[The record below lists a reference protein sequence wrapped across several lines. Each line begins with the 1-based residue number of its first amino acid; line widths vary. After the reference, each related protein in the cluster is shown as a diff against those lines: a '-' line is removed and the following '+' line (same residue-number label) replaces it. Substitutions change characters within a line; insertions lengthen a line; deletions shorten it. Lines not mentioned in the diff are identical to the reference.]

1 MTKIKPIIVVVL
13 YCCSLGLMLAQEESD
28 REESQPRQGQTS
40 NSPQFSQPRQRQE
53 QATFLT
59 GRVIYADGSP
69 ADLSATV
76 ELWCNGQVRQQV
88 NTLNGVFSLTLGVGG
103 LMGGG
108 MTSDASIGPTGDL
121 GVVNPTQGYSGSLGS
136 GGGGLGGPQIGGSNR
151 MDLSGCELQASQT
164 GFQSEGMTL
173 AFRRPMDPPDVGV
186 LLLYKAGSIT
196 GTVTSVTSMSAP
208 KKARKAYKKALK
220 QIQRKKPK
228 YEKAELELEKAL
240 GFYPQYSE
248 AWNLLGKVRLQLQN
262 EEGAR
267 QAFES
272 AAADDPNYLEPHM
285 SIMELDWRQKNWN
298 QVSSR
303 STKVI
308 GLHPYQWR
316 AHFYHGF
323 ASVQLGQFEQA
334 AESLGTVRKSYKAEE
349 YPYVSY
355 LLGLMLADK
364 GKFNEAAVELK
375 HFMDMNPDAPESDRI
390 KGLLKGW
397 SEMGLLNIM
406 QEN

>member
-1 MTKIKPIIVVVL
+1 MTKLKPIIVVIL
-13 YCCSLGLMLAQEESD
+13 YCCSLGLMLAQEEEGD
-28 REESQPRQGQTS
+28 REESQPRQS
-40 NSPQFSQPRQRQE
+40 SPGGFSQTRQRQE
-53 QATFLT
+53 QATFLS
-59 GRVIYADGSP
+59 GSVIYADGSP

-76 ELWCNGQVRQQV
+76 ELWCDGQVKQQV
-88 NTLNGVFSLTLGVGG
+88 NTLNGAFSLTLGVGG

-108 MTSDASIGPTGDL
+108 MTSDASIGPTGNL
-121 GVVNPTQGYSGSLGS
+121 GVVNPTQNYSGGS
-136 GGGGLGGPQIGGSNR
+136 GGGLGGPQIGGSNR
-151 MDLSGCELQASQT
+151 MDLSGCELKANQT

-173 AFRRPMDPPDVGV
+173 AFRRPMDDPDVGI

-196 GTVTSVTSMSAP
+196 GTVSSVTSMSAP

-220 QIQRKKPK
+220 QVQRKKPK

-240 GFYPQYSE
+240 GFYPEYSE

-272 AAADDPNYLEPHM
+272 AAADDPNYLAPHM

-298 QVSSR
+298 QVSMR

-334 AESLGTVRKSYKAEE
+334 AESLGTVRKSYKADE

-390 KGLLKGW
+390 KGLLKSW

-406 QEN
+406 QEK